1 MVMADID
8 ELKKKLEDGWI
19 KGEPYVFVSYA
30 SKDKE
35 KVYEFVYELRK
46 RGINVYIDIE
56 LQENIS
62 KNWLQNIKERL
73 YDVDCVA
80 MISFLSLDYFRSYA
94 CLIEQLVTRSEDLKM
109 EKGKYLEN
117 FYIALDDNMS
127 TIQKMEDAV
136 YNNTVAKESQSMA
149 IKMVPEEVNVL
160 KDVME
165 DNIAVKSK
173 LKKDVRSTIDSLNT
187 AHRVAISMLSYIFK
201 ESSYSIQ
208 KYGTA
213 GDCAQLMY
221 NNFTNDKND
230 KINIDV
236 LEKLKEKYN
245 NALSFTT
252 ASSSTESQNRASTSA
267 VQDNTAE
274 ADIEND
280 RTSDNIQST
289 EYSNVAN
296 NNDTNSDEI
305 NSNDIIGDENSTSI
319 DSVATDDFATSTDN
333 INTTDNTRTR
343 QATSTGDIR
352 FTLYGKEYELN
363 QSDMMLTF
371 FAHVLNKHQDIVD
384 ELHSY
389 NGMTCV
395 SDVDYSLPKNR
406 KADMPTYFRSCE
418 FFEFANGSHICVGT
432 SYSVVDKLKKMA
444 LLLNICGE
452 SPEIFSSE
460 QVELPAVKVRGGSSA
475 VGKGSGAL
483 VKFSVYGNKYEQNQT
498 DMLGT
503 ICSSVIA
510 KHPDKLEEAAD
521 ALLCLDVKD
530 YTDVA
535 KEDRPVYFSSMNK
548 YEVNGTAYSVGGS
561 FGMKEKLKMIARLL
575 IMCDE
580 SKDIIDIEDYE
591 IPDVKIKAA
600 AGTKKKINYFD

>member
-1 MVMADID
+1 MADID

-35 KVYEFVYELRK
+35 KVYDFVYELRK

-80 MISFLSLDYFRSYA
+80 MISFLSLNYFRSYA

-136 YNNTVAKESQSMA
+136 YDNTVAKESQSMA

-173 LKKDVRSTIDSLNT
+173 LKKDVRSTIDGLNT

-245 NALSFTT
+245 NDS
-252 ASSSTESQNRASTSA
+252 
-267 VQDNTAE
+267 V
-274 ADIEND
+274 ADKN
-280 RTSDNIQST
+280 NI
-289 EYSNVAN
+289 A
-296 NNDTNSDEI
+296 
-305 NSNDIIGDENSTSI
+305 I
-319 DSVATDDFATSTDN
+319 DSVAADDSVTAVDNTNITDN
-333 INTTDNTRTR
+333 TNIIDNTSITDNTNITDSTHIKDNTRTR

-352 FTLYGKEYELN
+352 FMLYGKEYELN

-384 ELHSY
+384 ELPSY

-406 KADMPTYFRSCE
+406 KADMPIYFRSCE

-503 ICSSVIA
+503 ICSSVIT

-535 KEDRPVYFSSMNK
+535 KEDRPVYFSSMNR

-591 IPDVKIKAA
+591 IPDVKVKAA

>member
-1 MVMADID
+1 MADID
-8 ELKKKLEDGWI
+8 ALKKKLEDGWI

-73 YDVDCVA
+73 YDVDCAA
-80 MISFLSLDYFRSYA
+80 MISFLSLNYFRSYA

-109 EKGKYLEN
+109 EKGRYLEN

-136 YNNTVAKESQSMA
+136 YDNTVAKESQSMA

-230 KINIDV
+230 KINIAV
-236 LEKLKEKYN
+236 LEELKEKYN

-252 ASSSTESQNRASTSA
+252 AASSTESQNRASTSA

-289 EYSNVAN
+289 EYNNVAN

-305 NSNDIIGDENSTSI
+305 NSNDIIGDENNTAI
-319 DSVATDDFATSTDN
+319 DSVATDDLATSTDN
-333 INTTDNTRTR
+333 INTTDNSRTR

-384 ELHSY
+384 ELPSY

-475 VGKGSGAL
+475 GGKGSGAL
-483 VKFSVYGNKYEQNQT
+483 VKFSVYGNEYAQNQT

-535 KEDRPVYFSSMNK
+535 KEDRPVYFSSMNR

-600 AGTKKKINYFD
+600 GAKKKINYFD

>member
-1 MVMADID
+1 MADID

-80 MISFLSLDYFRSYA
+80 MISFLSLNYFRSYA

-230 KINIDV
+230 KINIAV
-236 LEKLKEKYN
+236 LEELKEKYI
-245 NALSFTT
+245 NASSFTT
-252 ASSSTESQNRASTSA
+252 AASSTESQNRALISV
-267 VQDNTAE
+267 VQD
-274 ADIEND
+274 
-280 RTSDNIQST
+280 
-289 EYSNVAN
+289 
-296 NNDTNSDEI
+296 NDTNSNEI
-305 NSNDIIGDENSTSI
+305 DSNDIIGDENSTST
-319 DSVATDDFATSTDN
+319 DSVATDDLATSTDN
-333 INTTDNTRTR
+333 INTTDNSRTR

-384 ELHSY
+384 ELPSY
-389 NGMTCV
+389 NGMNCV
-395 SDVDYSLPKNR
+395 SDVDYSLSENR

-475 VGKGSGAL
+475 GGKGSGAL
-483 VKFSVYGNKYEQNQT
+483 VKFSVYGNEYAQNQT

-535 KEDRPVYFSSMNK
+535 KEDRPVYFSLMNR

-561 FGMKEKLKMIARLL
+561 FGMKEKLKMIAKLL

-591 IPDVKIKAA
+591 IPDVKVKAA

>member
-1 MVMADID
+1 MADID

-80 MISFLSLDYFRSYA
+80 MISFLSLNYFRSYA

-173 LKKDVRSTIDSLNT
+173 LKKDVRSTIDGLNT

-230 KINIDV
+230 KINIAV
-236 LEKLKEKYN
+236 LEELKEKYN

-252 ASSSTESQNRASTSA
+252 AASSTESQNRALISV
-267 VQDNTAE
+267 VQD
-274 ADIEND
+274 
-280 RTSDNIQST
+280 
-289 EYSNVAN
+289 
-296 NNDTNSDEI
+296 NDTNSNEIDSDEI
-305 NSNDIIGDENSTSI
+305 DSNDIIGDENNTAI
-319 DSVATDDFATSTDN
+319 DSVATDDLATSTDN
-333 INTTDNTRTR
+333 INTTDNSRTR

-384 ELHSY
+384 ELPSY
-389 NGMTCV
+389 NGMNCV

-475 VGKGSGAL
+475 GGKGSGAL
-483 VKFSVYGNKYEQNQT
+483 VKFSVYGNEYAQNQT

-521 ALLCLDVKD
+521 ALLCIDVKD

-535 KEDRPVYFSSMNK
+535 KEDRPVYFSLMNR

-561 FGMKEKLKMIARLL
+561 FGMKEKLKMIAKLL

-591 IPDVKIKAA
+591 IPDVKVKAA
-600 AGTKKKINYFD
+600 AGAKKKINYFD

>member
-1 MVMADID
+1 MADID

-35 KVYEFVYELRK
+35 KVYDFVYELRK

-80 MISFLSLDYFRSYA
+80 MISFLSLNYFRSYA

-136 YNNTVAKESQSMA
+136 YDNTVAKESQSMA

-165 DNIAVKSK
+165 DNIAVKSR
-173 LKKDVRSTIDSLNT
+173 LKKDVRSTIDGLNT

-236 LEKLKEKYN
+236 LEGLKEKYI
-245 NALSFTT
+245 NASSFTT
-252 ASSSTESQNRASTSA
+252 ASSSTESQNSA
-267 VQDNTAE
+267 LISVVQD
-274 ADIEND
+274 
-280 RTSDNIQST
+280 
-289 EYSNVAN
+289 
-296 NNDTNSDEI
+296 NDTNSNEIYSDEI
-305 NSNDIIGDENSTSI
+305 DSNDIIGDENSTST

-352 FTLYGKEYELN
+352 FMLYGKEYELN

-384 ELHSY
+384 ELPSY

-395 SDVDYSLPKNR
+395 SDVDYSIPKNR

-503 ICSSVIA
+503 ICSSVIT

-535 KEDRPVYFSSMNK
+535 KEDRPVYFSSMNR

>member
-1 MVMADID
+1 MVDID

-80 MISFLSLDYFRSYA
+80 MISFLSLSYFRSYA

-109 EKGKYLEN
+109 EKGRYLEN

-136 YNNTVAKESQSMA
+136 YDNTVAKESQSMA

-165 DNIAVKSK
+165 DNIAVKSR

-230 KINIDV
+230 KINIAV
-236 LEKLKEKYN
+236 LEELKEKYN

-252 ASSSTESQNRASTSA
+252 AASSTESQNRALISV
-267 VQDNTAE
+267 VQD
-274 ADIEND
+274 
-280 RTSDNIQST
+280 
-289 EYSNVAN
+289 
-296 NNDTNSDEI
+296 NDTNSNEI
-305 NSNDIIGDENSTSI
+305 DSNEIDSNDIIGDENNTAI
-319 DSVATDDFATSTDN
+319 DSVATDDLATSTDN
-333 INTTDNTRTR
+333 INTTDNSRTR

-384 ELHSY
+384 ELPSY
-389 NGMTCV
+389 NGMNCV
-395 SDVDYSLPKNR
+395 SDVDYSLSENR

-475 VGKGSGAL
+475 GGKGSGAL
-483 VKFSVYGNKYEQNQT
+483 VKFSVYGNEYAQNQT

-600 AGTKKKINYFD
+600 GAKKKINYFD

>member
-1 MVMADID
+1 MADID

-35 KVYEFVYELRK
+35 KVYDFVYELRK

-80 MISFLSLDYFRSYA
+80 MISFLSISYFRSYA

-109 EKGKYLEN
+109 EKGRYLEN

-136 YNNTVAKESQSMA
+136 YDNTVAKESQSMA

-173 LKKDVRSTIDSLNT
+173 LKKDVRSTIDGLNT

-245 NALSFTT
+245 NDS
-252 ASSSTESQNRASTSA
+252 
-267 VQDNTAE
+267 V
-274 ADIEND
+274 ADKN
-280 RTSDNIQST
+280 NI
-289 EYSNVAN
+289 A
-296 NNDTNSDEI
+296 
-305 NSNDIIGDENSTSI
+305 I
-319 DSVATDDFATSTDN
+319 DSVAADDSVTAVDN
-333 INTTDNTRTR
+333 TNITDNTRTR

-352 FTLYGKEYELN
+352 FMLYGKEYELN

-384 ELHSY
+384 ELPSY

-418 FFEFANGSHICVGT
+418 FFEFVNGSHICVGT

-503 ICSSVIA
+503 ICSSVIT

-535 KEDRPVYFSSMNK
+535 KEDRPVYFSSMNR

-591 IPDVKIKAA
+591 IPDVKVKAA

>member
-1 MVMADID
+1 MADID

-521 ALLCLDVKD
+521 ALLCIDVKD

-548 YEVNGTAYSVGGS
+548 YEVNGTAYRVGGS

-600 AGTKKKINYFD
+600 GAKKKINYFD

>member
-1 MVMADID
+1 MADID

-35 KVYEFVYELRK
+35 KVYDFVYELRK

-80 MISFLSLDYFRSYA
+80 MISFLSISYFRSYA

-109 EKGKYLEN
+109 EKGRYLED

-136 YNNTVAKESQSMA
+136 YDNTVAKESQSMA

-173 LKKDVRSTIDSLNT
+173 LKKDVRSTIDGLNT

-245 NALSFTT
+245 NDS
-252 ASSSTESQNRASTSA
+252 
-267 VQDNTAE
+267 V
-274 ADIEND
+274 ADKN
-280 RTSDNIQST
+280 NI
-289 EYSNVAN
+289 A
-296 NNDTNSDEI
+296 
-305 NSNDIIGDENSTSI
+305 I
-319 DSVATDDFATSTDN
+319 DSVAADDSVTAVDN
-333 INTTDNTRTR
+333 TNITDNTRTR

-384 ELHSY
+384 ELPSY

-406 KADMPTYFRSCE
+406 KADMPTYFRNCE

-460 QVELPAVKVRGGSSA
+460 QVELPAVKVRGGSS
-475 VGKGSGAL
+475 VSGKGSGAL

-535 KEDRPVYFSSMNK
+535 KEDRPVYFSSMNR

-591 IPDVKIKAA
+591 IPDVKVKAA

>member
-1 MVMADID
+1 MADID

-73 YDVDCVA
+73 YDVDCIA
-80 MISFLSLDYFRSYA
+80 MISFLSLNYFRSYA

-136 YNNTVAKESQSMA
+136 YDNTVAKESQSMA

-230 KINIDV
+230 KINIAV
-236 LEKLKEKYN
+236 LEELKEKYN

-252 ASSSTESQNRASTSA
+252 AASSTESQNRALISV
-267 VQDNTAE
+267 VQD
-274 ADIEND
+274 
-280 RTSDNIQST
+280 
-289 EYSNVAN
+289 
-296 NNDTNSDEI
+296 NDTNSNEIYSDEI
-305 NSNDIIGDENSTSI
+305 DSNDIIGDENSTST

-384 ELHSY
+384 ELPSY
-389 NGMTCV
+389 NGMNCV
-395 SDVDYSLPKNR
+395 SDVDYSLSENR

-475 VGKGSGAL
+475 GGKGSGAL
-483 VKFSVYGNKYEQNQT
+483 VKFSVYGNEYAQNQT

-600 AGTKKKINYFD
+600 GAKKKINYFD

>member
-1 MVMADID
+1 MAYID

-80 MISFLSLDYFRSYA
+80 MISFLSLNYFRSYA

-165 DNIAVKSK
+165 DNIAVKSR
-173 LKKDVRSTIDSLNT
+173 LKKDVRSTIDGLNT

-252 ASSSTESQNRASTSA
+252 AASSTESQNRASTSA

-305 NSNDIIGDENSTSI
+305 NSNDIIGDENNTAI
-319 DSVATDDFATSTDN
+319 DSVATDDIATSTDN

-384 ELHSY
+384 ELPSY
-389 NGMTCV
+389 NGMNCV
-395 SDVDYSLPKNR
+395 SDVDYSLSENR

-460 QVELPAVKVRGGSSA
+460 QVELPAVKVRGGSS
-475 VGKGSGAL
+475 VSGKGSGSL

-521 ALLCLDVKD
+521 ALLCIDVKD

-580 SKDIIDIEDYE
+580 SKDIIDIEEYE

-600 AGTKKKINYFD
+600 GAKKKINYFD

>member
-1 MVMADID
+1 MADID

-80 MISFLSLDYFRSYA
+80 MISFLSLNYFRSYA

-230 KINIDV
+230 KINIAV
-236 LEKLKEKYN
+236 LEELKEKYN

-252 ASSSTESQNRASTSA
+252 AASSTESQNRASTSA

-305 NSNDIIGDENSTSI
+305 NSNDIIGDENNTAI
-319 DSVATDDFATSTDN
+319 DSVATDDLATSTDN

-384 ELHSY
+384 ELPSY
-389 NGMTCV
+389 NGMNCV
-395 SDVDYSLPKNR
+395 SDVDYSLSENR

-503 ICSSVIA
+503 ICSSVIT

-535 KEDRPVYFSSMNK
+535 KEDRPVYFSSMNR

-591 IPDVKIKAA
+591 IPDVKVKAA
-600 AGTKKKINYFD
+600 AVTKKKINYFD

>member
-1 MVMADID
+1 MADID

-80 MISFLSLDYFRSYA
+80 MISFLSLNYFRSYA

-136 YNNTVAKESQSMA
+136 YDNTVAKESQSMA

-173 LKKDVRSTIDSLNT
+173 LKKDVRSTIDGLNT

-236 LEKLKEKYN
+236 LEELKEKYN
-245 NALSFTT
+245 N
-252 ASSSTESQNRASTSA
+252 
-267 VQDNTAE
+267 
-274 ADIEND
+274 
-280 RTSDNIQST
+280 
-289 EYSNVAN
+289 
-296 NNDTNSDEI
+296 
-305 NSNDIIGDENSTSI
+305 
-319 DSVATDDFATSTDN
+319 DSVAADDSVTAVDNTNITDN
-333 INTTDNTRTR
+333 TSITDNTNITDNTSITDNTHITDNTRTR

-371 FAHVLNKHQDIVD
+371 FAHVLNKYQDIVD
-384 ELHSY
+384 ELPSY

-395 SDVDYSLPKNR
+395 SDVDYSLPENR

-460 QVELPAVKVRGGSSA
+460 QVELPAVKVRGGSS
-475 VGKGSGAL
+475 VSGKGSGSL

-521 ALLCLDVKD
+521 ALLCIDVKD

-535 KEDRPVYFSSMNK
+535 KEDRPVYFSSMNR

-591 IPDVKIKAA
+591 IPDVKVKAA

>member
-1 MVMADID
+1 MADID

-80 MISFLSLDYFRSYA
+80 MISFLSLNYFRSYA

-160 KDVME
+160 KDVIE

-173 LKKDVRSTIDSLNT
+173 LKKDVRSTIDGLNT

-230 KINIDV
+230 KINIAV
-236 LEKLKEKYN
+236 LEELKEKYN

-252 ASSSTESQNRASTSA
+252 AASSTESQNRALISV
-267 VQDNTAE
+267 VQD
-274 ADIEND
+274 
-280 RTSDNIQST
+280 
-289 EYSNVAN
+289 
-296 NNDTNSDEI
+296 NDTNSNEI
-305 NSNDIIGDENSTSI
+305 DSNDIIGDENSTST

-333 INTTDNTRTR
+333 INTTDNSRTR
-343 QATSTGDIR
+343 QATSTGDIK

-384 ELHSY
+384 ELPSY
-389 NGMTCV
+389 NGMNCV

-460 QVELPAVKVRGGSSA
+460 QVELSAVKVRGGSSA
-475 VGKGSGAL
+475 GSKGSGAL
-483 VKFSVYGNKYEQNQT
+483 VKFSVYGNEYAQNQT

-521 ALLCLDVKD
+521 ALLCIDVKD

-535 KEDRPVYFSSMNK
+535 KEDRPVYFSLMNR

-561 FGMKEKLKMIARLL
+561 FGMKEKLKMIAKLL

-591 IPDVKIKAA
+591 IPDVKVKAA

>member
-1 MVMADID
+1 MAYID

-80 MISFLSLDYFRSYA
+80 MISFLSLNYFRSYA

-173 LKKDVRSTIDSLNT
+173 LKKDVRSTIDGLNT

-230 KINIDV
+230 KINIAV
-236 LEKLKEKYN
+236 LEELKEKYN

-252 ASSSTESQNRASTSA
+252 AASSTESQNRASTSA

-333 INTTDNTRTR
+333 INTTDNSRTR

-352 FTLYGKEYELN
+352 FMLYGKEYELN

-384 ELHSY
+384 ELPSY

-503 ICSSVIA
+503 ICSSVIT

-535 KEDRPVYFSSMNK
+535 KEDRPVYFSSMNR

-600 AGTKKKINYFD
+600 GAKKKINYFD

>member
-1 MVMADID
+1 MADID

-19 KGEPYVFVSYA
+19 KSEPYVFVSYA

-35 KVYEFVYELRK
+35 KVYDFVYELRK

-80 MISFLSLDYFRSYA
+80 MISFLSISYFRSYA

-109 EKGKYLEN
+109 EKGRYLEN

-173 LKKDVRSTIDSLNT
+173 LKKDVRSTIDGLNT

-201 ESSYSIQ
+201 ASSYSIQ

-252 ASSSTESQNRASTSA
+252 AASSTESQNRASTSA

-305 NSNDIIGDENSTSI
+305 NSNDIIGDENNTAI
-319 DSVATDDFATSTDN
+319 DSVATDDLATSTDN
-333 INTTDNTRTR
+333 INTTDNSRTR

-384 ELHSY
+384 ELPSY

-460 QVELPAVKVRGGSSA
+460 QVELPAVKVRGGSS
-475 VGKGSGAL
+475 VSGKGSGAL

-521 ALLCLDVKD
+521 ALLCIDVKD

-535 KEDRPVYFSSMNK
+535 KEDRPVYFSSMNR

-591 IPDVKIKAA
+591 IPDVKVKAA

>member
-1 MVMADID
+1 MADID

-35 KVYEFVYELRK
+35 KVYDFVYKLRK

-80 MISFLSLDYFRSYA
+80 MISFLSISYFRSYA

-136 YNNTVAKESQSMA
+136 YDNTVAKESQSMA

-173 LKKDVRSTIDSLNT
+173 LKKDVRSTIDGLNT

-245 NALSFTT
+245 NDS
-252 ASSSTESQNRASTSA
+252 
-267 VQDNTAE
+267 V
-274 ADIEND
+274 ADKN
-280 RTSDNIQST
+280 NI
-289 EYSNVAN
+289 A
-296 NNDTNSDEI
+296 
-305 NSNDIIGDENSTSI
+305 I
-319 DSVATDDFATSTDN
+319 DSVAADDSVTAVDN
-333 INTTDNTRTR
+333 TNITDNTRTR

-352 FTLYGKEYELN
+352 FMLYGKEYKLN

-384 ELHSY
+384 ELPSY

-503 ICSSVIA
+503 ICSSVIT

-535 KEDRPVYFSSMNK
+535 KEDRPVYFSSMNR

-591 IPDVKIKAA
+591 IPDVKVKAA

>member
-1 MVMADID
+1 MADID

-35 KVYEFVYELRK
+35 KVYDFVYELRK

-80 MISFLSLDYFRSYA
+80 MISFLSISYFRSYA

-136 YNNTVAKESQSMA
+136 YDNTVAKESQSMA

-173 LKKDVRSTIDSLNT
+173 LKKDVRSTIDGLNT

-245 NALSFTT
+245 NDS
-252 ASSSTESQNRASTSA
+252 
-267 VQDNTAE
+267 V
-274 ADIEND
+274 ADKN
-280 RTSDNIQST
+280 NI
-289 EYSNVAN
+289 V
-296 NNDTNSDEI
+296 
-305 NSNDIIGDENSTSI
+305 I
-319 DSVATDDFATSTDN
+319 DSVAVDDSVTSADNTNITDN
-333 INTTDNTRTR
+333 TSITDNTNITDSTHIKDNTRTR

-352 FTLYGKEYELN
+352 FMLYGKEYELN

-384 ELHSY
+384 ELPSY

-521 ALLCLDVKD
+521 ALLCIDVKD

-535 KEDRPVYFSSMNK
+535 KEDRPVYFSSMNR

-591 IPDVKIKAA
+591 IPDVKVKAA

>member
-1 MVMADID
+1 MADID

-46 RGINVYIDIE
+46 SGINVYIDIE

-80 MISFLSLDYFRSYA
+80 MISFLSLNYFRSYA

-109 EKGKYLEN
+109 EKGRYLEN

-173 LKKDVRSTIDSLNT
+173 LKKDVRSTIDGLNT

-230 KINIDV
+230 KINIAV
-236 LEKLKEKYN
+236 LEELKEKYN

-252 ASSSTESQNRASTSA
+252 AASSTESQNRASTSA

-305 NSNDIIGDENSTSI
+305 NSNDIIGDENNTAI
-319 DSVATDDFATSTDN
+319 DSVATDDLATSTDN
-333 INTTDNTRTR
+333 INTTDNSRTR

-384 ELHSY
+384 ELPSY

-483 VKFSVYGNKYEQNQT
+483 VKFSVYGNEYAQNQT

-503 ICSSVIA
+503 ICSYVIA

>member
-1 MVMADID
+1 MEDID

-80 MISFLSLDYFRSYA
+80 MISFLSLNYFRSYA

-109 EKGKYLEN
+109 EKGRYLEN

-236 LEKLKEKYN
+236 LEELKEKYIN
-245 NALSFTT
+245 

-296 NNDTNSDEI
+296 NNDINSNEI
-305 NSNDIIGDENSTSI
+305 DSNDIIGDENSTSI
-319 DSVATDDFATSTDN
+319 DSVVTDDFATSTDN
-333 INTTDNTRTR
+333 INTTDNSRTR

-352 FTLYGKEYELN
+352 FMLYGKEYELN

-384 ELHSY
+384 ELPSY

-460 QVELPAVKVRGGSSA
+460 QVELPAVKVRGGSS
-475 VGKGSGAL
+475 VSGKGSGAL

-503 ICSSVIA
+503 ICSSVIT

-535 KEDRPVYFSSMNK
+535 KEDRPVYFSSMNR

-591 IPDVKIKAA
+591 IPDVKVKAA

>member
-1 MVMADID
+1 MADID

-80 MISFLSLDYFRSYA
+80 MISFLSLNYFRSYA

-173 LKKDVRSTIDSLNT
+173 LKKDVRSTIDGLNT

-230 KINIDV
+230 KINIAV
-236 LEKLKEKYN
+236 LEELKEKYN

-252 ASSSTESQNRASTSA
+252 AASSTESQNRASTSA

-289 EYSNVAN
+289 EYSNMAN

-305 NSNDIIGDENSTSI
+305 NSNDIIGDENNTAI
-319 DSVATDDFATSTDN
+319 DSVATDDLATSTDN
-333 INTTDNTRTR
+333 VNTTDNSRTR

-384 ELHSY
+384 ELPSY

-503 ICSSVIA
+503 ICSSVIT

-521 ALLCLDVKD
+521 VLLCLDVKD

-535 KEDRPVYFSSMNK
+535 KEDRPVYFSSMNR

-561 FGMKEKLKMIARLL
+561 FGMKEKLKMIAKLL

-591 IPDVKIKAA
+591 IPDVKVKAA

>member
-1 MVMADID
+1 MADID

-80 MISFLSLDYFRSYA
+80 MISFLSLNYFRSYA

-136 YNNTVAKESQSMA
+136 YDNTVAKESQSMA

-173 LKKDVRSTIDSLNT
+173 LKKDVRSTIDGLNT

-245 NALSFTT
+245 NDS
-252 ASSSTESQNRASTSA
+252 
-267 VQDNTAE
+267 V
-274 ADIEND
+274 ADKN
-280 RTSDNIQST
+280 NI
-289 EYSNVAN
+289 A
-296 NNDTNSDEI
+296 
-305 NSNDIIGDENSTSI
+305 I
-319 DSVATDDFATSTDN
+319 DSVAADDSVTAVDN
-333 INTTDNTRTR
+333 TNITDNTRTR

-352 FTLYGKEYELN
+352 FMLYGKEYELN

-384 ELHSY
+384 ELPSY

-395 SDVDYSLPKNR
+395 SDVDYSLPNNR

-535 KEDRPVYFSSMNK
+535 KEDRPVYFSSMNR

-591 IPDVKIKAA
+591 IPDVKVKAA

>member
-1 MVMADID
+1 MADID

-80 MISFLSLDYFRSYA
+80 MISFLSLNYFRSYA

-230 KINIDV
+230 KINIAV
-236 LEKLKEKYN
+236 LEELKEKYN

-252 ASSSTESQNRASTSA
+252 AASSTESQNRALISV
-267 VQDNTAE
+267 VQD
-274 ADIEND
+274 
-280 RTSDNIQST
+280 
-289 EYSNVAN
+289 
-296 NNDTNSDEI
+296 NDTNSNEIDSDEI
-305 NSNDIIGDENSTSI
+305 DSNDIIGDENNTAI
-319 DSVATDDFATSTDN
+319 DSVATDDLATSTDN
-333 INTTDNTRTR
+333 INTTDNSRTR

-384 ELHSY
+384 ELPSY
-389 NGMTCV
+389 NGMNCV

-475 VGKGSGAL
+475 GGKGSGAL
-483 VKFSVYGNKYEQNQT
+483 VKFSVYGNEYAQNQT

-521 ALLCLDVKD
+521 VLLCLDVKD

-535 KEDRPVYFSSMNK
+535 KEDRPVYFSSMNR

-561 FGMKEKLKMIARLL
+561 FGMKEKLKMIAKLL

>member
-1 MVMADID
+1 MADID

-80 MISFLSLDYFRSYA
+80 MISFLSLNYFRSYA

-136 YNNTVAKESQSMA
+136 YDNTVAKESQSMA

-173 LKKDVRSTIDSLNT
+173 LKKDVRSTIDGLNT

-236 LEKLKEKYN
+236 LEELKEKYN
-245 NALSFTT
+245 NDS
-252 ASSSTESQNRASTSA
+252 
-267 VQDNTAE
+267 V
-274 ADIEND
+274 ADKN
-280 RTSDNIQST
+280 NI
-289 EYSNVAN
+289 A
-296 NNDTNSDEI
+296 
-305 NSNDIIGDENSTSI
+305 I
-319 DSVATDDFATSTDN
+319 DSVAADDSVTAVDNTNITDN
-333 INTTDNTRTR
+333 TSITDNTNITDNTSVTDNTHITDNTRTR

-384 ELHSY
+384 ELPSY

-418 FFEFANGSHICVGT
+418 FFEFVNGSHICVGT

-460 QVELPAVKVRGGSSA
+460 QVELPAVKVRGGSS
-475 VGKGSGAL
+475 VSGKGSGAL
-483 VKFSVYGNKYEQNQT
+483 VKFSVYGNEYAQNQT

>member
-1 MVMADID
+1 MADID

-35 KVYEFVYELRK
+35 KVYDFVYELRK

-80 MISFLSLDYFRSYA
+80 MISFLSISYFRSYA

-109 EKGKYLEN
+109 EKGRYLED

-136 YNNTVAKESQSMA
+136 YDNTVAKESQSMA

-173 LKKDVRSTIDSLNT
+173 LKKDVRSTIDGLNT

-245 NALSFTT
+245 NDS
-252 ASSSTESQNRASTSA
+252 
-267 VQDNTAE
+267 V
-274 ADIEND
+274 ADKN
-280 RTSDNIQST
+280 NI
-289 EYSNVAN
+289 A
-296 NNDTNSDEI
+296 
-305 NSNDIIGDENSTSI
+305 I
-319 DSVATDDFATSTDN
+319 DSVAADDSVTAVDNTNITDN
-333 INTTDNTRTR
+333 TSITDNTNITDNTSITDSTHIKDNTRTR

-352 FTLYGKEYELN
+352 FMLYGKEYELN

-371 FAHVLNKHQDIVD
+371 FAHVLNKHQDTVD
-384 ELHSY
+384 ELPSY

-460 QVELPAVKVRGGSSA
+460 QVELPAVKVRGGSS
-475 VGKGSGAL
+475 VSGKGSGAL

-521 ALLCLDVKD
+521 ALLCIDVKD

-535 KEDRPVYFSSMNK
+535 KEDRPVYFSSMNR

-591 IPDVKIKAA
+591 IPDVKVKAA

>member
-1 MVMADID
+1 MADID

-80 MISFLSLDYFRSYA
+80 MISFLSLNYFRSYA

-136 YNNTVAKESQSMA
+136 YDNTVAKESQSMA

-173 LKKDVRSTIDSLNT
+173 LKKDVRSTIDGLNT

-230 KINIDV
+230 KINIAV
-236 LEKLKEKYN
+236 LEELKEKYN

-252 ASSSTESQNRASTSA
+252 AASSTESQNRASTSA

-305 NSNDIIGDENSTSI
+305 NSNDIIGDENNIAI
-319 DSVATDDFATSTDN
+319 DSVATDDLATSTDN

-352 FTLYGKEYELN
+352 FMLYGKEYELN

-384 ELHSY
+384 ELPSY

-395 SDVDYSLPKNR
+395 SDVDYSIPKNR

-503 ICSSVIA
+503 ICSSVIT

-535 KEDRPVYFSSMNK
+535 KEDRPVYFSSMNR

>member
-1 MVMADID
+1 MADID

-80 MISFLSLDYFRSYA
+80 MISFLSLNYFRSYA

-173 LKKDVRSTIDSLNT
+173 LKKDVRSTIDGLNT

-230 KINIDV
+230 KINIAV
-236 LEKLKEKYN
+236 LEELKEKYN

-252 ASSSTESQNRASTSA
+252 AASSTESQNSA
-267 VQDNTAE
+267 LISVVQD
-274 ADIEND
+274 
-280 RTSDNIQST
+280 
-289 EYSNVAN
+289 
-296 NNDTNSDEI
+296 NDTNSNEI
-305 NSNDIIGDENSTSI
+305 DSNDIIGDENSTST
-319 DSVATDDFATSTDN
+319 DSVATDDLATSTDN
-333 INTTDNTRTR
+333 INTTDNSRTR

-384 ELHSY
+384 ELPSY
-389 NGMTCV
+389 NGMNCV
-395 SDVDYSLPKNR
+395 SDVDYSLSENR

-475 VGKGSGAL
+475 GGKGSGAL
-483 VKFSVYGNKYEQNQT
+483 VKFSVYGNEYAQNQT

-521 ALLCLDVKD
+521 ALLCIDVKD

-535 KEDRPVYFSSMNK
+535 KEDRPVYFSLMNR

-561 FGMKEKLKMIARLL
+561 FGMKEKLKMIAKLL

-591 IPDVKIKAA
+591 IPDVKVKAA

>member
-1 MVMADID
+1 MADID

-35 KVYEFVYELRK
+35 KVYDFVYELRK

-80 MISFLSLDYFRSYA
+80 MISFLSISYFRSYA

-109 EKGKYLEN
+109 EKGRYLED

-136 YNNTVAKESQSMA
+136 YDNTVAKESQSMA

-173 LKKDVRSTIDSLNT
+173 LKKDVRSTIDGLNT

-245 NALSFTT
+245 NDS
-252 ASSSTESQNRASTSA
+252 
-267 VQDNTAE
+267 V
-274 ADIEND
+274 ADKN
-280 RTSDNIQST
+280 NI
-289 EYSNVAN
+289 A
-296 NNDTNSDEI
+296 
-305 NSNDIIGDENSTSI
+305 I
-319 DSVATDDFATSTDN
+319 DSVAADDSVTAVDNTNITDN
-333 INTTDNTRTR
+333 TSITDNTHITDNTRTR

-352 FTLYGKEYELN
+352 FMLYGKEYELN

-384 ELHSY
+384 ELPSY

-460 QVELPAVKVRGGSSA
+460 QVELPAVKVRGGSS
-475 VGKGSGAL
+475 VSGKGSGAL

-503 ICSSVIA
+503 ICSSVIT

-535 KEDRPVYFSSMNK
+535 KEDRPVYFSSMNR
-548 YEVNGTAYSVGGS
+548 YEVNGTAYSVGES

-591 IPDVKIKAA
+591 IPDVKVKAA

>member
-1 MVMADID
+1 
-8 ELKKKLEDGWI
+8 
-19 KGEPYVFVSYA
+19 
-30 SKDKE
+30 
-35 KVYEFVYELRK
+35 
-46 RGINVYIDIE
+46 
-56 LQENIS
+56 
-62 KNWLQNIKERL
+62 
-73 YDVDCVA
+73 
-80 MISFLSLDYFRSYA
+80 MISFLSLNYFRSYA

-109 EKGKYLEN
+109 EKGRYLEN

-173 LKKDVRSTIDSLNT
+173 LKKDVRSTIDGLNT

-230 KINIDV
+230 KINIAV
-236 LEKLKEKYN
+236 LEELKEKYN

-252 ASSSTESQNRASTSA
+252 AASSTESQNRALISV
-267 VQDNTAE
+267 VQD
-274 ADIEND
+274 
-280 RTSDNIQST
+280 
-289 EYSNVAN
+289 
-296 NNDTNSDEI
+296 NDTNSDEI
-305 NSNDIIGDENSTSI
+305 NSNDIIGDENNTAI
-319 DSVATDDFATSTDN
+319 DSVATDDLATSTDN

-384 ELHSY
+384 ELPSY
-389 NGMTCV
+389 NGMNCV

-475 VGKGSGAL
+475 GGKGSGAL
-483 VKFSVYGNKYEQNQT
+483 VKFSVYGNEYAQNQT

-521 ALLCLDVKD
+521 ALLCIDVKD

-535 KEDRPVYFSSMNK
+535 KEDRPVYFSLMNR

-561 FGMKEKLKMIARLL
+561 FGMKEKLKMIAKLL

>member
-1 MVMADID
+1 MADID

-165 DNIAVKSK
+165 DNIAVKSR
-173 LKKDVRSTIDSLNT
+173 LKKDVRSTIDGLNT

-230 KINIDV
+230 KINIAV

-252 ASSSTESQNRASTSA
+252 AASSTESQNRASTSA

-305 NSNDIIGDENSTSI
+305 NSNDIIGDENNTAI
-319 DSVATDDFATSTDN
+319 DSVATDDLATSTDN

-384 ELHSY
+384 ELPSY
-389 NGMTCV
+389 NGMNCV
-395 SDVDYSLPKNR
+395 SDVDYSLSENR

-503 ICSSVIA
+503 ICSSVIT

-535 KEDRPVYFSSMNK
+535 KEDRPVYFSSMNR

-591 IPDVKIKAA
+591 IPDVKVKAA
-600 AGTKKKINYFD
+600 AVTKKKINYFD

>member
-1 MVMADID
+1 MAYID

-80 MISFLSLDYFRSYA
+80 MISFLSLSYFRSYA

-109 EKGKYLEN
+109 EKGRYLEN

-136 YNNTVAKESQSMA
+136 YDNTVAKESQSMA

-236 LEKLKEKYN
+236 LEELKEKY
-245 NALSFTT
+245 
-252 ASSSTESQNRASTSA
+252 
-267 VQDNTAE
+267 
-274 ADIEND
+274 I
-280 RTSDNIQST
+280 
-289 EYSNVAN
+289 
-296 NNDTNSDEI
+296 
-305 NSNDIIGDENSTSI
+305 NDIIGDENNTAI
-319 DSVATDDFATSTDN
+319 DSVATDDLATSTDN
-333 INTTDNTRTR
+333 INTTDNSRTR

-384 ELHSY
+384 ELPSY
-389 NGMTCV
+389 NGMNCV

-503 ICSSVIA
+503 ICSSVIT

-600 AGTKKKINYFD
+600 GTKKKINYFD

>member
-1 MVMADID
+1 MADID

-35 KVYEFVYELRK
+35 KVYDFVYELRK

-80 MISFLSLDYFRSYA
+80 MISFLSLNYFRSYA

-230 KINIDV
+230 KINIAV
-236 LEKLKEKYN
+236 LEELKEKYN

-252 ASSSTESQNRASTSA
+252 AASSTESQNRALISV
-267 VQDNTAE
+267 VQD
-274 ADIEND
+274 
-280 RTSDNIQST
+280 
-289 EYSNVAN
+289 
-296 NNDTNSDEI
+296 NDTNSNEIDSDEI
-305 NSNDIIGDENSTSI
+305 DSNDIIGDENNTAI
-319 DSVATDDFATSTDN
+319 DSVATDDLATSTDN
-333 INTTDNTRTR
+333 INTTDNSRTR

-384 ELHSY
+384 ELPSY
-389 NGMTCV
+389 NGMNCV

-475 VGKGSGAL
+475 GGKGSGAL
-483 VKFSVYGNKYEQNQT
+483 VKFSVYGNEYAQNQT

-521 ALLCLDVKD
+521 VLLCLDVKD

-535 KEDRPVYFSSMNK
+535 KEDRPVYFSSMNR

>member
-1 MVMADID
+1 MADID

-35 KVYEFVYELRK
+35 KVYDFVYELRK

-80 MISFLSLDYFRSYA
+80 MISFLSISYFRSYA

-109 EKGKYLEN
+109 EKGRYLEN

-136 YNNTVAKESQSMA
+136 YDNTVAKESQSMA

-173 LKKDVRSTIDSLNT
+173 LKKDVRSTIDGLNT

-245 NALSFTT
+245 NDS
-252 ASSSTESQNRASTSA
+252 
-267 VQDNTAE
+267 V
-274 ADIEND
+274 ADKN
-280 RTSDNIQST
+280 NI
-289 EYSNVAN
+289 A
-296 NNDTNSDEI
+296 
-305 NSNDIIGDENSTSI
+305 I
-319 DSVATDDFATSTDN
+319 DSVAADDSVTAVDNTNITDN
-333 INTTDNTRTR
+333 TSITDSTHIKDNTRTR

-352 FTLYGKEYELN
+352 FMLYGKEYELN

-384 ELHSY
+384 ELPSY

-460 QVELPAVKVRGGSSA
+460 QVELPAVKVRGGSS
-475 VGKGSGAL
+475 VSGKGSGAL

-535 KEDRPVYFSSMNK
+535 KEDRPVYFSSMNR

-591 IPDVKIKAA
+591 IPDVKVKAA

>member
-1 MVMADID
+1 MADID

-80 MISFLSLDYFRSYA
+80 MISFLSLNYFRSYA

-109 EKGKYLEN
+109 EKGRYLEN

-173 LKKDVRSTIDSLNT
+173 LKKDVRSTIDGLNT

-230 KINIDV
+230 KINIAV
-236 LEKLKEKYN
+236 LEELKEKYN

-252 ASSSTESQNRASTSA
+252 AASSTESQNRALISV
-267 VQDNTAE
+267 VQD
-274 ADIEND
+274 
-280 RTSDNIQST
+280 
-289 EYSNVAN
+289 
-296 NNDTNSDEI
+296 NDTNSNEI
-305 NSNDIIGDENSTSI
+305 DSNDIIGDENSTST
-319 DSVATDDFATSTDN
+319 DSVVTDDFATSTDN

-352 FTLYGKEYELN
+352 FILYGKEYELN

-384 ELHSY
+384 ELPSY
-389 NGMTCV
+389 NGMNCV
-395 SDVDYSLPKNR
+395 SDVDYSLSENR

-475 VGKGSGAL
+475 GGKGSGAL
-483 VKFSVYGNKYEQNQT
+483 VKFSVYGNEYAQNQT

-600 AGTKKKINYFD
+600 GAKKKINYFD

>member
-1 MVMADID
+1 MADID

-35 KVYEFVYELRK
+35 KVYDFVYELRK

-80 MISFLSLDYFRSYA
+80 MISFLSISYFRSYA

-109 EKGKYLEN
+109 EKGRYLEN

-136 YNNTVAKESQSMA
+136 YDNTVAKESQSMA

-173 LKKDVRSTIDSLNT
+173 LKKDVRSTIDGLNT

-252 ASSSTESQNRASTSA
+252 AASSTESQNRASTSA

-305 NSNDIIGDENSTSI
+305 NSNDIIGDENNTAI
-319 DSVATDDFATSTDN
+319 DSVATDDLATSTDN

-352 FTLYGKEYELN
+352 FMLYGKEYELN

-384 ELHSY
+384 ELPSY

-460 QVELPAVKVRGGSSA
+460 QVELPVVKVRGGSS
-475 VGKGSGAL
+475 VSGKGSGAL

-503 ICSSVIA
+503 ICSSVIT

-521 ALLCLDVKD
+521 ALLCIDVKD

-535 KEDRPVYFSSMNK
+535 KEDRPVYFSSMNR

-591 IPDVKIKAA
+591 IPDVKVKAA

>member
-1 MVMADID
+1 MADID

-35 KVYEFVYELRK
+35 KVYDFVYELRK

-80 MISFLSLDYFRSYA
+80 MISFLSISYFRSYA

-109 EKGKYLEN
+109 EKGRYLEN
-117 FYIALDDNMS
+117 FYIVLDDNMS

-136 YNNTVAKESQSMA
+136 YDNTVAKESQSMA

-173 LKKDVRSTIDSLNT
+173 LKKDVRSTIDGLNT

-236 LEKLKEKYN
+236 LEELKEKYN
-245 NALSFTT
+245 NDS
-252 ASSSTESQNRASTSA
+252 
-267 VQDNTAE
+267 V
-274 ADIEND
+274 ADKN
-280 RTSDNIQST
+280 NI
-289 EYSNVAN
+289 A
-296 NNDTNSDEI
+296 
-305 NSNDIIGDENSTSI
+305 I
-319 DSVATDDFATSTDN
+319 DSVAADDSVTAVDN
-333 INTTDNTRTR
+333 TNITDNTRTR

-384 ELHSY
+384 ELPSY

-418 FFEFANGSHICVGT
+418 FFEFVNGSHICVGT

-503 ICSSVIA
+503 ICSSVIT

-535 KEDRPVYFSSMNK
+535 KEDRPVYFSSMNR

-591 IPDVKIKAA
+591 IPDVKVKAA

>member
-1 MVMADID
+1 MADID

-80 MISFLSLDYFRSYA
+80 MISFLSLNYFRSYA

-600 AGTKKKINYFD
+600 GAKKKINYFD

>member
-1 MVMADID
+1 MADID

-80 MISFLSLDYFRSYA
+80 MISFLSLNYFRSYA

-236 LEKLKEKYN
+236 LEGLKEKYI
-245 NALSFTT
+245 NASSFTT
-252 ASSSTESQNRASTSA
+252 ASSSTESQNSA
-267 VQDNTAE
+267 LISVVQD
-274 ADIEND
+274 
-280 RTSDNIQST
+280 
-289 EYSNVAN
+289 
-296 NNDTNSDEI
+296 NDTNSNEIYSDEI
-305 NSNDIIGDENSTSI
+305 DSNDIIGDENSTST

-352 FTLYGKEYELN
+352 FMLYGKEYELN

-371 FAHVLNKHQDIVD
+371 FAHILNKHQDIVD
-384 ELHSY
+384 ELPSY
-389 NGMTCV
+389 NGMNCV
-395 SDVDYSLPKNR
+395 SDVDYSLPENR

-475 VGKGSGAL
+475 GGKGSGAL
-483 VKFSVYGNKYEQNQT
+483 VKFSVYGNEYAQNQT

-521 ALLCLDVKD
+521 ALLCIDVKD

-535 KEDRPVYFSSMNK
+535 KEDRPVYFSLMNI

-561 FGMKEKLKMIARLL
+561 FGMKEKLKMIAKLL

-591 IPDVKIKAA
+591 IPDVKVKAA

>member
-1 MVMADID
+1 MADID

-230 KINIDV
+230 KINIAV
-236 LEKLKEKYN
+236 LEELKEKYN

-252 ASSSTESQNRASTSA
+252 AASSTESQNRALISV
-267 VQDNTAE
+267 VQD
-274 ADIEND
+274 
-280 RTSDNIQST
+280 
-289 EYSNVAN
+289 
-296 NNDTNSDEI
+296 NDTNSNEIDSDEI
-305 NSNDIIGDENSTSI
+305 DSNDIIGDENNTAI
-319 DSVATDDFATSTDN
+319 DSVATDDLATSTDN
-333 INTTDNTRTR
+333 INTTDNSRTR

-384 ELHSY
+384 ELPSY
-389 NGMTCV
+389 NGMNCV

-475 VGKGSGAL
+475 GGKGSGAL
-483 VKFSVYGNKYEQNQT
+483 VKFSVYGNEYAQNQT

-521 ALLCLDVKD
+521 ALLCIDVKD

-535 KEDRPVYFSSMNK
+535 KEDRPVYFSLMNR

-600 AGTKKKINYFD
+600 GAKKKINYFD